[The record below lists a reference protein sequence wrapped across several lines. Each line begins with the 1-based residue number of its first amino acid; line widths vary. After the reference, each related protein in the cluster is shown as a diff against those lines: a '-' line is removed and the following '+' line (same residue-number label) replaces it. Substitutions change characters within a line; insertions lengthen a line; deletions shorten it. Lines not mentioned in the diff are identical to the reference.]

1 MIKRLRIRFIF
12 SAQIASTIVLIFLL
26 VSMNFWFTRGIHHR
40 TDLKIIDIAGQVP
53 VSPGDIREFLYGSQG
68 IENSREIY
76 IKRTFF
82 KNTNQEIYEI
92 RPMNYISR
100 GGAERLFE
108 RTEGREKGVIEH
120 FRFISFEKDNI
131 ITTVLIDIT
140 NEIYNLNTIRM
151 HSFFGFIICEAI
163 IFILLN
169 VFSDKALGPII
180 RNIKNQ
186 KYFIDDASHELKT
199 PIAIISANNEIMEMT
214 SGQNKWTESTKRQLE
229 RMNKLVNQMLNLSEY
244 DEKDEKSLSRKDVN
258 ITSIV
263 NKILDDMES
272 VIINKKIKLTKTY
285 DEFIVSVDESMTS
298 EMIDIIIENA
308 IKYCSEDGEIRTSIV
323 NKYFIISNSSSPL
336 TDEDIKNIFER
347 FYRSDKA
354 RSRDTGGNGMGL
366 SIAKTIADV
375 NNISLNAEYKDEF
388 FSMKIGKNLR

>member
-12 SAQIASTIVLIFLL
+12 SAQIASTIVLIILL

-40 TDLKIIDIAGQVP
+40 TDLKIIDIADQVP

-244 DEKDEKSLSRKDVN
+244 DEKDEKYLSRKDVN